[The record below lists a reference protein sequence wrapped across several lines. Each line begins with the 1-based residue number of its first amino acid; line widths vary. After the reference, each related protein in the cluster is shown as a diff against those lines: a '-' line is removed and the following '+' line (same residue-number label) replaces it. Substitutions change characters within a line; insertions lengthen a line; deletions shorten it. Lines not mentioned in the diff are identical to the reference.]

1 MLERV
6 LLGLLYVVSMAAAI
20 SVHGMK
26 TLLIYDSRI
35 TDLGQYQNF
44 LGMLRE
50 RQYQVEEVSV
60 DGTASSI
67 SLYDGDVRLYDNL
80 ILFPIKSRTISKD
93 INVKSLLQFFE
104 EGGSVLAVTSP
115 NGVTE
120 SARVYLEQMKIHVSP
135 RDYKLVDYFH
145 DGPIDVLPVNTST
158 VRNKHIFSSDS
169 VSELTY
175 SGSSALLR
183 NDGLVIP
190 VLPAPRTSLS
200 KNKKGEQWTAG
211 SQGYLVASVQ
221 NLNNARTSWVGSDS
235 FFNDGNWQKNGAFVE
250 ELIKWTF
257 GEKAVIKS
265 TGFTHKHSNGL
276 TFDQLPYK
284 IKDNIFYEIGF
295 SEWNGSKWVPFHA
308 DDIQF
313 ELRML
318 DPYYRL
324 TLEPSRV
331 SVDSQYYSTG
341 NFALPDHHGVYTFVT
356 QYMNSGLSFV
366 IQKDVKPIRHLANDE
381 YPRSYEITNSWVFL
395 CSISAVIALFV
406 AFVAIYLFTPV
417 VPSVSPEKKKS

>member
-1 MLERV
+1 MLGRV
-6 LLGLLYVVSMAAAI
+6 LLGLLYVASMAAAI

-26 TLLIYDSRI
+26 SLLIYDSRI
-35 TDLGQYQNF
+35 TDLGQYKNF
-44 LGMLRE
+44 LDMLRE
-50 RQYQVEEVSV
+50 RHYELEEVSV
-60 DGTASSI
+60 NGTASSI
-67 SLYDGDVRLYDNL
+67 SLYDGDIRLYDNL

-104 EGGSVLAVTSP
+104 DGGSVLAVTSP
-115 NGVTE
+115 NGVTD

-135 RDYKLVDYFH
+135 KDYKLVDYFH
-145 DGPIDVLPVNTST
+145 EGSIDVIPVNTST
-158 VRNKHIFSSDS
+158 VKNKHVFSSDAAF
-169 VSELTY
+169 ELTY
-175 SGSSALLR
+175 SGSSALLK

-190 VLPAPRTSLS
+190 VLPAPRTSQN
-200 KNKKGEQWTAG
+200 KNKKGDQWTVG

-235 FFNDGNWQKNGAFVE
+235 FFNDSNWPKNGVFVE

-265 TGFTHKHSNGL
+265 TGFTHKHSNGQSY
-276 TFDQLPYK
+276 DEAPYK
-284 IKDNIFYEIGF
+284 IKDTIFYEIGF
-295 SEWNGSKWVPFHA
+295 SEWNGSEWVPFHA

-324 TLEPSRV
+324 TLTPSRT
-331 SVDSQYYSTG
+331 SSDSQYYSTG
-341 NFALPDHHGVYTFVT
+341 DFALPDHHGVYTFIT
-356 QYMNSGLSFV
+356 QYMSRGLSFV

-395 CSISAVIALFV
+395 CSIYAVITLFV
-406 AFVAIYLFTPV
+406 TFVAIYLFAPV
-417 VPSVSPEKKKS
+417 VPSVSPEKKKN